1 MNKSM
6 KFSIKLVLQSIL
18 LGLSLCLLSIVSS
31 YLVNA
36 FTGIS
41 LGKQNTNSVNIDFKS
56 YFFVAFIIPLFET
69 FIFQWLIIY
78 QIYESYKRKYKK
90 QLAILLSSLLFGLSH
105 SYSYH
110 YFIFTTIA
118 GIFLATSFCY
128 FKERTNWLSAF
139 LYVTLIHSVSN
150 SLIFIIKTLNT

>member
-1 MNKSM
+1 MNKNM

-18 LGLSLCLLSIVSS
+18 LGLFLCLLSIVSN

-56 YFFVAFIIPLFET
+56 YFFVAVIIPLFET

>member
-1 MNKSM
+1 M

>member
-1 MNKSM
+1 M
-6 KFSIKLVLQSIL
+6 LQSIL
-18 LGLSLCLLSIVSS
+18 LGISLCLWSIASG

-41 LGKQNTNSVNIDFKS
+41 LGKQNSNSVNIDFKS
-56 YFFVAFIIPLFET
+56 YFFVAFIIPFFET

-78 QIYESYKRKYKK
+78 QIYESYKRKCKK
-90 QLAILLSSLLFGLSH
+90 QIAILLSSVLFGVSH
-105 SYSYH
+105 FYSY
-110 YFIFTTIA
+110 YYYYYYYLFLTIA

-128 FKERTNWLSAF
+128 FRERTNWLSAF

-150 SLIFIIKTLNT
+150 PLIFILKCSIFNYL

>member
-1 MNKSM
+1 MNKNM

-18 LGLSLCLLSIVSS
+18 LGLSLCSWSIASS

-56 YFFVAFIIPLFET
+56 YFFVAVIILLFET
-69 FIFQWLIIY
+69 FLFQWLIIY

-105 SYSYH
+105 SYGYH
-110 YFIFTTIA
+110 YFIFSTIA

-139 LYVTLIHSVSN
+139 LYVTLIHSISN
-150 SLIFIIKTLNT
+150 SLIFIMKALNT